1 MKKFLLVV
9 LVVVIGVVAVHLSE
23 GGSIFST
30 DDLRHPGIVQ
40 SFERAGHED
49 EIDSDHPENV
59 AEYLVKRQESEGREA
74 YDSTLM
80 PFRKA
85 FGDWNSNWKPV
96 KNVKLVRVENVEH
109 YTNKRAKD
117 QKTFHTLK
125 MDITYTVGDDKT
137 QQKETIVAKSHDE
150 KDGPPW
156 DICPYG
162 IVDCCSEYKWDFEK
176 SGLMI
181 HGLVGYM
188 FTGAG
193 VVFLGFKERDDHQNG
208 VSIGWAEPPTVTV
221 QMEDG
226 YMEYPQNGSL
236 AQQCGIVMPQG
247 QLRVSHDHPVIAM
260 YPLPEGKKEP
270 SVKSQSVRF
279 ISWGEMGFP
288 PNQTGQRCIL
298 VLEKTNRDK

>member
-30 DDLRHPGIVQ
+30 DDLRHTGIDQ

-162 IVDCCSEYKWDFEK
+162 IVDCCSEYK
-176 SGLMI
+176 
-181 HGLVGYM
+181 
-188 FTGAG
+188 
-193 VVFLGFKERDDHQNG
+193 
-208 VSIGWAEPPTVTV
+208 
-221 QMEDG
+221 
-226 YMEYPQNGSL
+226 
-236 AQQCGIVMPQG
+236 
-247 QLRVSHDHPVIAM
+247 
-260 YPLPEGKKEP
+260 
-270 SVKSQSVRF
+270 
-279 ISWGEMGFP
+279 
-288 PNQTGQRCIL
+288 
-298 VLEKTNRDK
+298 